1 MQLSYNLNY
10 SKQQS
15 DRNTYNLSGLT
26 DETTDPPGYL
36 PPQYETGY
44 TDSLSNRSHSHTLG
58 HEVSFHINYSTPV
71 WNIVTGLSIQPEQRS
86 LDQKTGLRQA
96 DTTMYSVGFRP
107 TFTILWKKG
116 KSLIRLNYRGDTR
129 QPSLTDLLSLTDNSD
144 PLNITR
150 GNPDLK
156 PSYNQS
162 VRLEAP
168 CLVRLHCG
176 SGFPMGKSPPFQ
188 PEG

>member
-58 HEVSFHINYSTPV
+58 HEVSFHINYSTRV

-116 KSLIRLNYRGDTR
+116 K
-129 QPSLTDLLSLTDNSD
+129 
-144 PLNITR
+144 
-150 GNPDLK
+150 
-156 PSYNQS
+156 
-162 VRLEAP
+162 V
-168 CLVRLHCG
+168 
-176 SGFPMGKSPPFQ
+176 
-188 PEG
+188 